1 MESYLFWDWPLPG
14 GQLSAGF
21 DVPLPGSDILLPQ
34 ADGYL
39 VAPATTLAQEAKQ
52 EPVVIQPLDLEFDDD
67 WASLD
72 NSVIQNP
79 DDLFSDDLGLES
91 ACLLPSSPEGDA
103 FDLNEV
109 NFGQPR
115 WEPVVHLEGP
125 GDKFAASIVHQD
137 SVASLGDGPVRV
149 LETDSVKFFDDAGNF
164 DSDFDPG
171 WLLSSSSV
179 PILPPVSL
187 EEVESVLSASP
198 ISIASSP
205 ELEMYSPVE
214 FKRQFATIP
223 SPFEACIQLSESPLN
238 VLLSD
243 TRIISENTR
252 HAMAQVPQTVT
263 WLGDGSVGGLTPCF
277 SGLQVPENTLFMATS
292 PVDFSSADSNSSTSV
307 SSTLSFEE
315 GVFDPVE
322 KLPRPAS
329 GQFVRVEPY
338 PTAKPERRE
347 RKREQNKTAACKYR
361 QRKRAEQG
369 DFVSEHDQLE
379 KRNGELKSRVD
390 ELTREINYLKGLI
403 SEIYSSETE

>member
-1 MESYLFWDWPLPG
+1 MYWDWPLPS

-39 VAPATTLAQEAKQ
+39 VAPATTLAQEAKK

-72 NSVIQNP
+72 NTVIQNP
-79 DDLFSDDLGLES
+79 DDLFTDDLVLES

-109 NFGQPR
+109 NFGHPS

-137 SVASLGDGPVRV
+137 SVASLGDRV
-149 LETDSVKFFDDAGNF
+149 LETDPVKFFDDAGNF
-164 DSDFDPG
+164 DADFDPG

-205 ELEMYSPVE
+205 TTLEMYSPVE
-214 FKRQFATIP
+214 FKQQFPTIP
-223 SPFEACIQLSESPLN
+223 SPFETCIQLSESPLN
-238 VLLSD
+238 VLLSG
-243 TRIISENTR
+243 TRIISESAR
-252 HAMAQVPQTVT
+252 HAVAQVPQTVS
-263 WLGDGSVGGLTPCF
+263 WLGDGSVGGVTPCF
-277 SGLQVPENTLFMATS
+277 SGLQIPDNALFMAAS

-315 GVFDPVE
+315 AVFESVE
-322 KLPRPAS
+322 KLPRPTS
-329 GQFVRVEPY
+329 GFVRVEPY

-347 RKREQNKTAACKYR
+347 RKREQNKTAASKYR

>member
-1 MESYLFWDWPLPG
+1 MESYSFWDWPLAS

-39 VAPATTLAQEAKQ
+39 VTPATTLAQEAKR
-52 EPVVIQPLDLEFDDD
+52 EPVVIQPLDLEFDD

-72 NSVIQNP
+72 NTVIQNP
-79 DDLFSDDLGLES
+79 DDLFSDDLELES

-109 NFGQPR
+109 NFGQQS
-115 WEPVVHLEGP
+115 WEPVVHLEDP

-137 SVASLGDGPVRV
+137 SVASLGDGLVRV
-149 LETDSVKFFDDAGNF
+149 LETDPVKFFDDAGNF

-179 PILPPVSL
+179 PILHPVSL

-205 ELEMYSPVE
+205 ELEMFSPVE
-214 FKRQFATIP
+214 FKQQFATIP

-238 VLLSD
+238 VLLSG

-252 HAMAQVPQTVT
+252 QAVAQVPQTLT
-263 WLGDGSVGGLTPCF
+263 WLGDGSVGGVASCF

-315 GVFDPVE
+315 AVFDTVE

-329 GQFVRVEPY
+329 GFVRVEPY
-338 PTAKPERRE
+338 TTAKPERRE
-347 RKREQNKTAACKYR
+347 RKREQNKTAASKYR
-361 QRKRAEQG
+361 QRKRTEQG